1 MPTLTPN
8 RKPALA
14 ALCALIALLTALA
27 AASGSA
33 ARIPRQQLAACMRA
47 SHYQMPPTQTELA
60 NPKFTTALQ
69 RCLTK
74 QHITTP
80 TAKQLVAYDKC
91 LIKHHVTLG
100 TTPHQSKTYQSA
112 KAACRSTLGSP

>member
-14 ALCALIALLTALA
+14 ALCAFVALLTALA

-80 TAKQLVAYDKC
+80 TAKSPTFPRNK
-91 LIKHHVTLG
+91 
-100 TTPHQSKTYQSA
+100 
-112 KAACRSTLGSP
+112 KALNPRINFPPRIR